1 VEPVIRFKNPLAG
14 EVLVDDLIRGRIVI
28 KNSELDDLIIARAD
42 GNPTYNFCVVVD
54 DMDMGVTHVI
64 RGDDHINNTPRQ
76 INILNALRAPLPQYA
91 HVPMILGADGKRLSK
106 RHGAAGV
113 MEYRDLGY
121 LPEALLN
128 YLARL
133 GWSHGD
139 QEVFSLDEMVQ
150 LFDLKD
156 VNRAPSAFN
165 AEKLLWLNQQYLKN
179 SDPAHVARHLSWH
192 IGQLGIDPSQGPALT
207 DIVLAFR
214 ERTQTLRE
222 MAEQSVFLYRE
233 FAAYEEKAARKH
245 LDAAAL
251 VPLRS
256 LHESL
261 SGLVDWQAA
270 AIHEAVNQVAETL
283 GLALGKV
290 AQPLRVAVSGAAK
303 SPPID
308 ITLELL
314 GRARALER
322 LQRAL
327 DFIHQN
333 VAQQ

>member
-1 VEPVIRFKNPLAG
+1 
-14 EVLVDDLIRGRIVI
+14 
-28 KNSELDDLIIARAD
+28 
-42 GNPTYNFCVVVD
+42 
-54 DMDMGVTHVI
+54 M
-64 RGDDHINNTPRQ
+64 
-76 INILNALRAPLPQYA
+76 
-91 HVPMILGADGKRLSK
+91 
-106 RHGAAGV
+106 
-113 MEYRDLGY
+113 
-121 LPEALLN
+121 
-128 YLARL
+128 
-133 GWSHGD
+133 
-139 QEVFSLDEMVQ
+139 
-150 LFDLKD
+150 
-156 VNRAPSAFN
+156 
-165 AEKLLWLNQQYLKN
+165 
-179 SDPAHVARHLSWH
+179 ARHLSWH

-270 AIHEAVNQVAETL
+270 AIHQAVNQVAETL

-333 VAQQ
+333 AAQQ